1 MYKKTKLI
9 GIGISLALFFITLGC
24 AKKESDNDAVTSLLL
39 VSALSQ
45 PSTPT
50 STAPS
55 LVYNG
60 TSSRNAYAT
69 SSNVNFTAS
78 LASFTATSYSVSPSL
93 PTGLTLNTTT
103 GTVSGFMPSSSQSTT
118 TYIVTAT
125 SSTGTTVTANLVIQ
139 IVSAS
144 FFCNT
149 SGTASGCTSSLPFSC
164 SNSTLC
170 YNTYSTCTAAAACG
184 Y

>member
-78 LASFTATSYSVSPSL
+78 LASFTATSYSVSP
-93 PTGLTLNTTT
+93 
-103 GTVSGFMPSSSQSTT
+103 
-118 TYIVTAT
+118 
-125 SSTGTTVTANLVIQ
+125 
-139 IVSAS
+139 
-144 FFCNT
+144 
-149 SGTASGCTSSLPFSC
+149 
-164 SNSTLC
+164 
-170 YNTYSTCTAAAACG
+170 
-184 Y
+184 